1 MSFSRRNFLATAG
14 ALGAGVVSRA
24 HAGNLVLPS
33 LGAELLPPP
42 KGKRV
47 VVCGGGWGGLTVA
60 RYLRKLDP
68 SVEVVLIERNPVFWS
83 CPMSNKWLVDIVG
96 TDLLVHDYLTVAKK
110 FGYQF
115 LQSEIVG
122 IERDKKKVITG
133 QGAIGY
139 DYLVLAPGIRYQYEA
154 WFGDDRK
161 TINYTKANY
170 PAAYI
175 PSAEHITLKKK
186 LHNFKGG
193 DFVTVLPPPPHRCP
207 PSPYERVCMMAWHLK
222 QHKIP
227 GRIVLLDPKPAP
239 TPIGIGFKQAF
250 DELYKNQVLYVPN
263 ATVKEVDPYNKQ
275 VKTAAGDF
283 KFEDAILMAPHRAGD
298 LVWMADLIGQ
308 DDKGQATGWAD
319 QHNVGLHSAKD
330 PNVWI
335 IGDAVG
341 KASELFGWYPKSG
354 HVANRLGRIAARQI
368 VNRMQGKD
376 FDKLLPDNLCYM
388 FVNGNPIEAI
398 LVDFQYKFNA
408 EGKIVQTVKEYHEH
422 DVNLAKEDFVWFE
435 GMAEDFLDRG

>member
-1 MSFSRRNFLATAG
+1 
-14 ALGAGVVSRA
+14 
-24 HAGNLVLPS
+24 
-33 LGAELLPPP
+33 
-42 KGKRV
+42 
-47 VVCGGGWGGLTVA
+47 
-60 RYLRKLDP
+60 
-68 SVEVVLIERNPVFWS
+68 
-83 CPMSNKWLVDIVG
+83 
-96 TDLLVHDYLTVAKK
+96 
-110 FGYQF
+110 
-115 LQSEIVG
+115 
-122 IERDKKKVITG
+122 
-133 QGAIGY
+133 
-139 DYLVLAPGIRYQYEA
+139 
-154 WFGDDRK
+154 
-161 TINYTKANY
+161 
-170 PAAYI
+170 
-175 PSAEHITLKKK
+175 
-186 LHNFKGG
+186 
-193 DFVTVLPPPPHRCP
+193 
-207 PSPYERVCMMAWHLK
+207 MMAWHLK

-250 DELYKNQVLYVPN
+250 DELYKDQVLYVPN

-319 QHNVGLHSAKD
+319 QHNVGLHSQKD

-422 DVNLAKEDFVWFE
+422 DVDLAKEDFVWFE